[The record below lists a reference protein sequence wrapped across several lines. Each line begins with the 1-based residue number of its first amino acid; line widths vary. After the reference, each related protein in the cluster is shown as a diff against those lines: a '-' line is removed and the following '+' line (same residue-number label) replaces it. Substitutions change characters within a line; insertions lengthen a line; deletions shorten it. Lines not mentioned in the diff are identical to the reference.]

1 MTAETS
7 ETPTRRS
14 DVTRAAILDAA
25 RRRFARDGFHKATI
39 RAIAADAGIDPSM
52 VMRYYG
58 NKEGLF
64 TAALDIDL
72 GLPDLGLVDPGSFGE
87 VLVRRFLAIWETP
100 PSNEVLMT
108 LLRTVVTDESMVER
122 VLQLFATQA
131 MPMVLRAGDPADA
144 PHRAGLVVS
153 QILGLALCRYV
164 LRIPSVVALTHDELV
179 ADIAPT
185 LQRYLTMRPGR

>member
-1 MTAETS
+1 MSAETS

-25 RRRFARDGFHKATI
+25 RRRFAQDGFHKATI
-39 RAIAADAGIDPSM
+39 RAIAADADIDPSM

-64 TAALDIDL
+64 DAALDIDL
-72 GLPDLGLVDPGSFGE
+72 GLPDLSLVDPDSFGE
-87 VLVRRFLAIWETP
+87 VLARRFLEIWETP

-122 VLQLFATQA
+122 VQQLFATQA
-131 MPMVLRAGDPADA
+131 MPMVLRVGDPADA

-179 ADIAPT
+179 ADVAPT
-185 LQRYLTMRPGR
+185 LQRYLTMRAGR